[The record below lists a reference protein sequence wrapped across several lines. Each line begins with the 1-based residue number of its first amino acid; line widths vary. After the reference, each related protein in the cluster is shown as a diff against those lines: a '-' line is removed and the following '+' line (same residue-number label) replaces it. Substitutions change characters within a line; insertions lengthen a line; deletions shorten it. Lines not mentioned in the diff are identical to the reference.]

1 MTDFK
6 DIISAIKDT
15 IISPVKEAI
24 EYRAKNN
31 FFGSLIISWFIWNWK
46 KIAYFTFSADGIIDK
61 IKNVTFVD
69 FLPNTFFGDNFIS
82 KSTYIVPLA
91 IALTFTL
98 LHPFATWILSRI
110 HRKVMDKLYDFN
122 VSVEHSRLDLKKTSL
137 QDTLDLES
145 LKTVEQSKAEL
156 IVAQNKEAAT
166 KALYNI
172 EQLIKN
178 ATEQTVIIE
187 NARTD
192 LASIESRIKAQ
203 EKRRDTITDEINIL
217 NEKIGPLEKHQGIIN
232 DLKNR
237 LSKSGDTIEKMHE
250 ENRVTARLISKDKQE
265 FDMLYNIYKEL
276 LIKSEAV
283 SDTLLKALD
292 KIREEEQNNIIIN
305 YELKELVN
313 EAYAKIDKT
322 MLQRFTHPND
332 RHQV

>member
-15 IISPVKEAI
+15 IMSPVKEAI

-31 FFGSLIISWFIWNWK
+31 FFGSLIISWSIWNWK
-46 KIAYFTFSADGIIDK
+46 KIAYFTFAEDGIIDK
-61 IKNVTFVD
+61 INNVTSVD
-69 FLPNTFFGDNFIS
+69 FLSNMFFGDNFIS
-82 KSTYIVPLA
+82 KSTYIVPMV
-91 IALTFTL
+91 IALAFTL
-98 LHPFATWILSRI
+98 FHPFATWILSRI

-137 QDTLDLES
+137 QDTMDLES

-156 IVAQNKEAAT
+156 IVAQNKETAT

-192 LASIESRIKAQ
+192 LASIESSIKAQ

-232 DLKNR
+232 DLKNK
-237 LSKSGDTIEKMHE
+237 LSKSDDAIEQMHV
-250 ENRVTARLISKDKQE
+250 ENRATTRLIDRNKQE
-265 FDMLYNIYKEL
+265 FEMLYSIYKEL
-276 LIKSEAV
+276 LVKSETV
-283 SDTLLKALD
+283 SDTLIKALD

-305 YELKELVN
+305 YELKDLVK
-313 EAYAKIDKT
+313 EAYAKVDKT
-322 MLQRFTHPND
+322 MLQRFIHPND
-332 RHQV
+332 RH